1 MVERITGKTNGK
13 LKLIRALST
22 KKGRQK
28 SKMYFVEGIRMVNE
42 AIEYKKK
49 YIKFILASE
58 TFYENNTEFVSSLD
72 EKGFSV
78 YIAKDDLFN
87 NVCNTVTPQGIAVVL
102 SISDRE
108 LDIEEFSKNADFAL
122 ILDGIKEPGNLGT
135 IIRTAEAA
143 GVDAV
148 YLVNDCADIY
158 NPKAVRSTMGSIF
171 RVKFKYI
178 SDLEPIH
185 MLKQMG
191 FKIIASSLRD
201 SVDTDEVGGF
211 DKKAIVIGS
220 EAFGVSEDILKL
232 SDIKVKLKMHGRVES
247 LNAAIAAAILM
258 YTIK

>member
-28 SKMYFVEGIRMVNE
+28 SRMYFVEGIRMVNE
-42 AIEYKKK
+42 AIEYRND
-49 YIKFILASE
+49 YIKFFLASE
-58 TFYENNTEFVSSLD
+58 TFCENNTEFVSSLD

-78 YIAKDDLFN
+78 YTAKDDLFN
-87 NVCNTVTPQGIAVVL
+87 KVCNTVTPQGAAVVL
-102 SISDRE
+102 EMPDNKIDVESLSED
-108 LDIEEFSKNADFAL
+108 ADFVL

-148 YLVNDCADIY
+148 YLINGCADIY
-158 NPKAVRSTMGSIF
+158 NPKAIRSTMGSIF
-171 RVKFKYI
+171 RVKFEYL
-178 SDLEPIH
+178 SDLESVLT
-185 MLKQMG
+185 LKQRG

-211 DKKAIVIGS
+211 EKKALVIGS
-220 EAFGVSEDILKL
+220 EAFGVSEDMLEL

-247 LNAAIAAAILM
+247 LNAAIAAAVLM